1 MLYQLDYI
9 ETSIK
14 QDIEIKKIVTVHY
27 FEYAKNYVF
36 YGEQHNFWEL
46 LYVDKGE
53 VEVMADIASYK
64 LKQGEMIFHKP
75 NEFHNIWAN
84 GTIAPNLVVVSF
96 VCKSRSMGFFH
107 DKILQISDYEKDVL
121 SEIISEAKNS
131 YLSSLDDPLLKKLE
145 KRATP
150 LFGSE
155 QLIKIYLEQMLIK
168 LIRKGT
174 ILKKAA
180 KISTVTKQRS
190 DSDLI
195 NKVVEYLHDNIYN
208 RITFDDV
215 CRYSNQSHTNLKVI
229 FKSAVG
235 MGIMEYYRNLRIEE
249 IKKIIR
255 EKTFNF
261 TKISETLGYTSVHY
275 FSRHF
280 KQVTGM
286 TPSEYA
292 ASVKAKVRT

>member
-1 MLYQLDYI
+1 MDYI
-9 ETSIK
+9 ETVIR

-27 FEYAKNYVF
+27 FEYTKNYVF
-36 YGEQHNFWEL
+36 DGEKHNFWEL

-53 VEVMADIASYK
+53 VEVMADITGYK

-75 NEFHNIWAN
+75 NEFHKIWAN
-84 GTIAPNLVVVSF
+84 GTVAPNLVVISF
-96 VCKSRSMGFFH
+96 VCKSRAMSFFQ
-107 DKILQISDYEKDVL
+107 DKILQVSDYEKDIL
-121 SEIISEAKNS
+121 GEIISEAKNL
-131 YLSSLDDPLLKKLE
+131 YMSSLDDPLLKKL
-145 KRATP
+145 KKHATP

-155 QLIKIYLEQMLIK
+155 QLIEIYLEQMLIQ

-174 ILKKAA
+174 NLKKVT
-180 KISTVTKQRS
+180 KISTTTKQRS

-195 NKVVEYLHDNIYN
+195 DKVIEFLRDNLYN
-208 RITFDDV
+208 NITFDNV
-215 CRYSNQSHTNLKVI
+215 CKYSNQSRTNLKVL
-229 FKSAVG
+229 FKSETG
-235 MGIMEYYRNLRIEE
+235 MGIMEYYRNLKIKE

-255 EKTFNF
+255 EKTLNF

-292 ASVKAKVRT
+292 ASVKAKVST

>member
-1 MLYQLDYI
+1 MI
-9 ETSIK
+9 ETVIR

-27 FEYAKNYVF
+27 FEYTKNYVF
-36 YGEQHNFWEL
+36 DGEKHNFWEL

-53 VEVMADIASYK
+53 VEVMADITGYK

-75 NEFHNIWAN
+75 NEFHNVWTN
-84 GTIAPNLVVVSF
+84 GTVAPNLVVISF
-96 VCKSRSMGFFH
+96 VCKSRAMSFFQ
-107 DKILQISDYEKDVL
+107 DKILQVSDYEKDIL
-121 SEIISEAKNS
+121 GEIISEAKNS
-131 YLSSLDDPLLKKLE
+131 YVSSLDDPLLKKLE
-145 KRATP
+145 NHATP

-155 QLIKIYLEQMLIK
+155 QLIEIYLEQMLIQ

-174 ILKKAA
+174 NLKKVT
-180 KISTVTKQRS
+180 KISTTTKQRS

-195 NKVVEYLHDNIYN
+195 DKVIEFLRDNLYN
-208 RITFDDV
+208 NITFDNV
-215 CRYSNQSHTNLKVI
+215 CKYSNQSRTNLKVL
-229 FKSAVG
+229 FKSVTG
-235 MGIMEYYRNLRIEE
+235 MGIMEYYRNLKIKE

-255 EKTFNF
+255 EKTLNF

-292 ASVKAKVRT
+292 ASVKAKVST